1 MNVKYFIFLLH
12 FNHPERKKSGFTLIE
27 LLVSMAIATIVVSG
41 LMSLVVQLLS
51 TNQQESGQTQTQN
64 DMQLALDYISADLRE
79 AVYVYPGECLTATG
93 AGSKTATTVSPDY
106 CPGVVNHI
114 KTPPANSMPILAFW
128 KLDPL
133 PDYYLSSTQCGST
146 TPPAGVPC
154 TSGRTY
160 TLVVYFLRKN
170 LANETPRWYG
180 KARLLRYE
188 LPNYKSDGTAA
199 GTAAIVNYVSPEKP
213 GVGFRKWPWQF
224 SAGTV
229 TNLQTDIPR
238 SDNAPAQVLVD
249 FVDDKVRPGDNP
261 SATEPPLCPR
271 DDTTQDIYYR
281 ITPDVTATP
290 FLEGTNKVRSFYACV
305 KVNKTVEPLTS
316 NTTVDVYD
324 GGAINQDILVFLRGN
339 SEGRVQAGT
348 SNNLPTL
355 NAQVLRRSIINKD
368 PKAIQ

>member
-12 FNHPERKKSGFTLIE
+12 RSHFDHPERKKSGFTLIE

-51 TNQQESGQTQTQN
+51 INQQESGQTQTQN

-93 AGSKTATTVSPDY
+93 VGTRTATTVSPDY

-146 TPPAGVPC
+146 TPPDGVPC

-170 LANETPRWYG
+170 LATETPRWYG

-199 GTAAIVNYVSPEKP
+199 AIVNYVSPEKP

-224 SAGTV
+224 SAGAV
-229 TNLQTDIPR
+229 TNLQTAIPG

-249 FVDDKVRPGDNP
+249 FVDDTSRAGD
-261 SATEPPLCPR
+261 STVTCPT
-271 DDTTQDIYYR
+271 DVTQDIYYR

-290 FLEGTNKVRSFYACV
+290 FAGVRSFYACV
-305 KVNKTVEPLTS
+305 KVNKTVEPLTTT
-316 NTTVDVYD
+316 TTVDVYD

-339 SEGRVQAGT
+339 SEGRVQVGT

>member
-1 MNVKYFIFLLH
+1 MNIKHFIFIRCNLPY
-12 FNHPERKKSGFTLIE
+12 NSRKPQISGFTLIE

-41 LMSLVVQLLS
+41 LMSFMVQLLS

-93 AGSKTATTVSPDY
+93 HGSKSATTISPDF

-114 KTPPANSMPILAFW
+114 RDFGTAFNASSMPILAFW

-133 PDYYLSSTQCGST
+133 PEVYLKSCGLGT
-146 TPPAGVPC
+146 APASVPC

-170 LANETPRWYG
+170 LVTETTRWYG

-188 LPNYKSDGTAA
+188 LPNYKSDGTVA
-199 GTAAIVNYVSPEKP
+199 GTAAIANYVNPEQS

-224 SAGTV
+224 VGGV
-229 TNLQTDIPR
+229 VENLQAARPAT
-238 SDNAPAQVLVD
+238 DNALPATLVD
-249 FVDDKVRPGDNP
+249 FVDDTARAGD
-261 SATEPPLCPR
+261 SSSTLCPN
-271 DDTTQDIYYR
+271 DTAQDIYYK
-281 ITPDVTATP
+281 ITPDDTSAP
-290 FLEGTNKVRSFYACV
+290 FAGVRSFYACV
-305 KVNKTVEPLTS
+305 RVDNTS
-316 NTTVDVYD
+316 AD
-324 GGAINQDILVFLRGN
+324 GGAINQDVLVFLRGN
-339 SEGRVQAGT
+339 SEGRVQPGG

-355 NAQVLRRSIINKD
+355 NAQVLRRGIVNKN
-368 PKAIQ
+368 PKPIE